1 MSEAILEGIIFK
13 RSSSFFLVTK
23 KRWGVLLCSGVII
36 LYKNE
41 EKTKQSTIDLSQYDN
56 FTSNDEGRYLTFQ
69 NTRDVSMVCYL
80 SILHWLSL
88 YYSHVTLCNSE
99 PLCCIHLN
107 LQHLMSGFLLLKECD
122 QVVEYLGN

>member
-80 SILHWLSL
+80 SILHWL
-88 YYSHVTLCNSE
+88 
-99 PLCCIHLN
+99 
-107 LQHLMSGFLLLKECD
+107 
-122 QVVEYLGN
+122 